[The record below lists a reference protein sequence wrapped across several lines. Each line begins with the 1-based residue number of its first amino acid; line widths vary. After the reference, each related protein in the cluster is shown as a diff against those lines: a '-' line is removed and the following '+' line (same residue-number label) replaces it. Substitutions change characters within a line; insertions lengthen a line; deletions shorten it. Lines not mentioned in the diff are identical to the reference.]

1 MNSFIIIAILRDVII
16 TVNSMH
22 ILVMLLYTNI
32 QHDTNSIISI
42 ASLLKDLLTGSKL
55 SLSSFI
61 IRFSWY

>member
-1 MNSFIIIAILRDVII
+1 MNSFIIIAILRNVII

-42 ASLLKDLLTGSKL
+42 ASLLKDLLTGSRL
-55 SLSSFI
+55 SLSFFI
-61 IRFSWY
+61 IRFS

>member
-1 MNSFIIIAILRDVII
+1 MNSFIIIAILRNIII

-42 ASLLKDLLTGSKL
+42 ASLLKDLLTGSRL

>member
-1 MNSFIIIAILRDVII
+1 MNSFIIIAILRNVII

-42 ASLLKDLLTGSKL
+42 ASLLKDLLTGSRL

>member
-42 ASLLKDLLTGSKL
+42 ASLLKDLLTGSRL

>member
-1 MNSFIIIAILRDVII
+1 MNSFIIIAILRNVII

-42 ASLLKDLLTGSKL
+42 ASLLKDLLTGSRL
-55 SLSSFI
+55 SLSFFI